1 MKVSPIPEVSSLPA
15 SEARFDV
22 LHVVLGNGNDLVDGI
37 ADGDGFEVMGAV
49 VLDELQQG
57 VAVADLDLG
66 GRLPGL
72 RVQFDV
78 SGHGLGAFVSE
89 DLDENVAVFTTVE
102 GRGAE
107 AEILGGSGQSPTSG
121 KQLVRLFHSVSLE
134 VFEVSLHQLL
144 QIVSQ
149 INLQKKSGE
158 KTSFLYFI
166 NLRCISLECLFS

>member
-1 MKVSPIPEVSSLPA
+1 M
-15 SEARFDV
+15 
-22 LHVVLGNGNDLVDGI
+22 VLGNGNDLVDGI

-66 GRLPGL
+66 GRLSGL

-107 AEILGGSGQSPTSG
+107 AEILGCSGQSPTSG

-144 QIVSQ
+144 QIVRQ
-149 INLQKKSGE
+149 INLQKKKWRE
-158 KTSFLYFI
+158 NFI
-166 NLRCISLECLFS
+166 PLFHQFAMHFVRMPIFVKEYEIRLGLIIA